1 MAKKAK
7 NKAKTTSISTVI
19 SFTLV
24 LLMLGLLGVILLHAQ
39 KVSDYVKENIVLSV
53 FVDENAKEVE
63 IIRMK
68 NELELNKNVKSTQY
82 VSKEIAAVKL
92 QEELGEDFV
101 DFLGYNPLQ
110 SSIDVYLNASYANN
124 DSILNLKN
132 KILQNPIVKEVY
144 YQESLV
150 DLINNNI
157 KTISIIMLAFSG
169 ILLFIALAL
178 INNTIRLAMYSQR
191 FLIKSMQLV
200 GATHAFISKPYV
212 LNGVLHGITG
222 ALVSIVMLMGGLY
235 YMQKKVPELILLN
248 DFKEFLVVFISLII
262 ISVFISGLSTWFAV
276 KKYLKLRFND
286 LFGR

>member
-24 LLMLGLLGVILLHAQ
+24 LLMLGLLGIILLHAQ

-68 NELELNKNVKSTQY
+68 NELELNKKVKSTQY

>member
-24 LLMLGLLGVILLHAQ
+24 LLMLGLLGIILLHAQ